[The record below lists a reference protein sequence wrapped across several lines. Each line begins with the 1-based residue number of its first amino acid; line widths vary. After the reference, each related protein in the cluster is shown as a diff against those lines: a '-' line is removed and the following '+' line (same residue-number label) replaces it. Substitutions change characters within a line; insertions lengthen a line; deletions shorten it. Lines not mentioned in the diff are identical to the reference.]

1 MMILQKGW
9 QTVLLDL
16 SASGGWPASRVFEV
30 VRLRNWQEEMGL
42 TKPLQKAIHNQ
53 NFNRIFVH
61 RRNSKV

>member
-16 SASGGWPASRVFEV
+16 SASGGRPLEYLKWFAYE
-30 VRLRNWQEEMGL
+30 EEMGL

-53 NFNRIFVH
+53 NFNRILVH